1 MIDLTLNGQ
10 PHTLALDPPTTL
22 AEVLQHLDVPCA
34 RGVAVA
40 LNDRVIPKSTW
51 ETTPVRP
58 SDRLEVIRATQGG

>member
-10 PHTLALDPPTTL
+10 AHTLPFESPVTL
-22 AEVLQHLDVPCA
+22 SQVLEHLSIPSA

-51 ETTPVRP
+51 DKTPVHS